1 MALKEI
7 MAISGYSGLY
17 KYVSPGRNGIIVESM
32 TDGKRTHV
40 PASAKVSALS
50 DISIFTMDAEKPL
63 REVLDSIKQKE
74 NGGPTISHKSSNDE
88 LKSFFLSVVPDYDS
102 DRVYVSDIKKIV
114 TWYNQLQA
122 VNLLDFSE
130 EVEEETEKVDEL
142 KEEGQKEVEEKAKP
156 AAKKPAAKK
165 KTSVT
170 DKKASSAKAKSATV
184 KNAAPKRKTSTNK
197 KSG

>member
-17 KYVSPGRNGIIVESM
+17 KYVSQGRNGIIVESM

>member
-17 KYVSPGRNGIIVESM
+17 KYVSQGRNGIIVESM
-32 TDGKRTHV
+32 TDGKRTHI
-40 PASAKVSALS
+40 PASAKVSTLS
-50 DISIFTMDAEKPL
+50 DISIFTMDSEKPL

-130 EVEEETEKVDEL
+130 EVEEEAV
-142 KEEGQKEVEEKAKP
+142 KEEDTNVEVHKETEEKAKP
-156 AAKKPAAKK
+156 AAKKTTAKK

-170 DKKASSAKAKSATV
+170 DKKASSAKAKSTTV